1 MAAEVIFGVAAEC
14 ESEGPQKARTVVS
27 HPAAPE
33 LPNSWSPAD
42 SVELYR
48 IDEWGEGF
56 FSINDEGHLE
66 VILDREK
73 NHRVDLHEVVVGL
86 GDRGISA
93 PVNIGFP
100 DLIAARMRDMA
111 EAFAVAIDDNGYT
124 GDYTAVYPIKVNQN
138 RALVGRVEQLGR
150 RHGFGLEVGS
160 KPELLAVM
168 ALTVK
173 HPDRLIVCNGF
184 KEARYVNH
192 IMLATKLG
200 RRIIAVVESFSEL
213 ELLVRAA
220 REYSVRPRIGV
231 RLKLE
236 ALATGRWQASTGDKA
251 KFGLTIPGVLEVVR
265 YLRQENMLDCLEM
278 LHCHMGSQ
286 LSDIQVINAGLQDV
300 ARVYADL
307 RKIGASLSYL
317 DVGGGL
323 GVDYDGSQ
331 TNWDFSTNYSLQ
343 EYAATV
349 IYRVKS
355 VCDEAGVEHPTIVTE
370 AGRAMVSHHSV
381 LVTNV
386 LGVSQ
391 IDRHAID
398 DETAAAELAGG
409 GHPRVVREAL
419 ETLLTMSS
427 DRLLESYHDAI
438 QGRQEALTRFSVGL
452 LDLEQRGLVD
462 RVFWSACLKVNRMAA
477 ALDPAPEE
485 IADLQQKLSDT
496 YFCNLSVFQSLPDS
510 WAIDQVFPIVPIHR
524 LGEEPTR
531 RATLADITCDSDGKI
546 DRFIEHED
554 VATVLPVHPLRENEP
569 YYLAILLAGAY
580 QETLGD
586 LHNLFGDANLVHI
599 GFDEEEGWFVEDVV
613 EGDTIAEVLGYL
625 QYDVRE
631 LWHAIR
637 RDCERSVRAR
647 RMTAAESRILL
658 SSYEAGLSGYTYLE
672 P

>member
-1 MAAEVIFGVAAEC
+1 MAA
-14 ESEGPQKARTVVS
+14 T
-27 HPAAPE
+27 
-33 LPNSWSPAD
+33 SWTPAD
-42 SVELYR
+42 SAELYR
-48 IDEWGEGF
+48 VADWGMGF
-56 FSINDEGHLE
+56 FTVSDRGRLE
-66 VILDREK
+66 VNLDPETGNRL
-73 NHRVDLHEVVVGL
+73 DLYEVVRGL
-86 GDRGISA
+86 EERGISA
-93 PVNIGFP
+93 PVSIGFP
-100 DLIAARMRDMA
+100 DLLAVRMREMA
-111 EAFAVAIDDNGYT
+111 GAFAAAIEDNGYA
-124 GDYTAVYPIKVNQN
+124 GGYTAVYPVKVNQN
-138 RALVGRVEQLGR
+138 RALVGRVEELGR

-173 HPDRLIVCNGF
+173 HPKRLIVCNGF
-184 KEARYVNH
+184 KEQRYIDH

-200 RRIIAVVESFSEL
+200 RRIVAVVESFTEL
-213 ELLVRAA
+213 ELLLRAA
-220 REYSVRPRIGV
+220 REHSVRPRIGV

-236 ALATGRWQASTGDKA
+236 ALATGRWQGSTGEKS
-251 KFGLTIPGVLEVVR
+251 KFGLTIPGVLDVVR
-265 YLRQENMLDCLEM
+265 YLRDERMLDCLEL

-307 RKIGASLSYL
+307 RRMGAKLSYL

-331 TNWDFSTNYSLQ
+331 TSWDFSTNYSLQ

-349 IYRVKS
+349 VYRVKS

-386 LGVSQ
+386 LGVSR
-391 IDRHAID
+391 IDRHAMSD
-398 DETAAAELAGG
+398 DEARAELADG
-409 GHPRVVREAL
+409 GHPRVVTEVL
-419 ETLLTMSS
+419 ETLLAV
-427 DRLLESYHDAI
+427 DDDNLLESYHDAV

-462 RVFWSACLKVNRMAA
+462 RAYWTVCLKVSRRAA
-477 ALDPAPEE
+477 ALDPMPEE
-485 IADLQQKLSDT
+485 LEDLEQKLSDT
-496 YFCNLSVFQSLPDS
+496 YFCNLSVFQSLPDA
-510 WAIDQVFPIVPIHR
+510 WAIDQVFPIMPIHR
-524 LGEEPTR
+524 LDEEPSR

-554 VATVLPVHPLRENEP
+554 VATVLPVHAVRDGEP
-569 YYLAILLAGAY
+569 YYLAILLVGAY

-599 GFDEEEGWFVEDVV
+599 GYDEEDGWFVEDVV

-631 LWHAIR
+631 LLQAIR
-637 RDCERSVRAR
+637 RDCERSVRAKT
-647 RMTAAESRILL
+647 MTAAESRALL
-658 SSYEAGLSGYTYLE
+658 AAYDAGLSGYTYLE
-672 P
+672 T